1 MREQQPFVI
10 GVIVGSSRPGR
21 RGLAVAG
28 WVTEMMAQHPAL
40 RAGEVTIKL
49 IDLAE
54 HRLPLLDEPVP
65 ARFGDYRHEHT
76 RRWSAVVAACDAF
89 VFVTPEYNHSIP
101 AVLKNG
107 IDYLDAEWRGKP
119 AGVLSYGVRG
129 GDRAAGHLRDILTEV
144 GARVVNDHVELGLFV
159 DFEWP
164 GEDLSDPMAVARI
177 APGEDRAAAVIALL
191 TDLLDAV
198 RDVVAVA

>member
-1 MREQQPFVI
+1 MRQQQPFVV

-21 RGLAVAG
+21 RGPAVAG
-28 WVTEMMAQHPAL
+28 WVTEVLAQHPAV
-40 RAGEVTIKL
+40 RAGEVTIEL

-76 RRWSAVVAACDAF
+76 RRWSAAMAACDAF

-119 AGVLSYGVRG
+119 AGLLSYGADG
-129 GDRAAGHLRDILTEV
+129 GGRAAGHLRDILTEV
-144 GARVVNDHVELGLFV
+144 GARVVDDHVELGLFV

-164 GEDLSDPMAVARI
+164 GEDLSDPTAAARI
-177 APGEDRAAAVIALL
+177 APGEDRAAAVTALL
-191 TDLLDAV
+191 TDLLDAA
-198 RDVVAVA
+198 RDLVAVA